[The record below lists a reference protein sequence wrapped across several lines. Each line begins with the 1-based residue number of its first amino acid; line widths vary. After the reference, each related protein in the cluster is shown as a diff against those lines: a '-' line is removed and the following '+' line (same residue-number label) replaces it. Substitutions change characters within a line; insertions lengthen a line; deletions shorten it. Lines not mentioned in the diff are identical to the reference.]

1 MRLYCGGPCLPITDH
16 HHVLIASILDRHDRA
31 SHRLLQVLHEVQ
43 DLLGWLPPEALTA
56 VAQGLGLPRVAVEST
71 AGFYSFL
78 YTRPVGAY
86 RVLFSDNITDRMLGA
101 PALMQRLCERLWLEP
116 GKVSPDGL
124 ASVDTTSCTGLCD
137 QGPALLINGR
147 AMPCVTAERIDV
159 MAGLMK
165 QRVPVAD
172 WPEDWFAINNR
183 IRRRDV
189 LLNHVWQPGEVLQA
203 AIERGPQGVLH
214 EVAHSGLRG
223 RGGAGFSTGL
233 KWRACAEAPGSQ
245 RVIVCNAD
253 EGEPGTFKDRV
264 LLTTAFDLVVDG
276 MGVAALAVGA
286 SLGFIYLRAEYRYL
300 LPQLQ
305 ARLAERRA
313 QGLLGEGCLGPG
325 QSFDIDIHLGAGA
338 YICGEESAL
347 IESLEGKPGKPRI
360 RPPFPVTQGYLGL
373 PTTVNNVETLATA
386 ALVALHGGDWLRAI
400 GTESSSGT
408 KLLSISGDVAHP
420 GIYEFPFGT
429 PLAEVMHAAGA
440 ADVQAVTTAGAAG
453 PCLSASELHRRIAF
467 EDVATG
473 GSIMVF
479 NQARDLFDL
488 AHNVAHFF
496 AHESCGFC
504 TPCRVGTAV
513 NARLLDKL
521 AAHRGSLYDLDEMD
535 RMHRLMQGAS
545 HCGLGNTAT
554 LALQDLVHTFRP
566 AFERRLASTSYE
578 PAFDLDAALS
588 EARRMTGRD
597 DAHAHLGSNRSAGL
611 GQTP

>member
-1 MRLYCGGPCLPITDH
+1 MQFNDH
-16 HHVLIASILDRHDRA
+16 HPEQLASILRLHRNA
-31 SHRLLQVLHEVQ
+31 PERLLQILHDVQ
-43 DLLGWLPPEALTA
+43 DHLGWLPPAALTA

-78 YTRPVGAY
+78 YTQPVGEY

-124 ASVDTTSCTGLCD
+124 ASVATTSCTGLCD
-137 QGPALLINGR
+137 QGPALLVNGR
-147 AMPCVTAERIDV
+147 AIPRLTNERIDA
-159 MAGLMK
+159 MAGLI
-165 QRVPVAD
+165 QRRVPVAD
-172 WPEDWFAINNR
+172 WPDDWFAIEDH
-183 IRRRDV
+183 IHRRDA
-189 LLNHVWQPGEVLQA
+189 LLSHVWQAGEVLHA
-203 AIERGPQGVLH
+203 ARERGAQGVLE
-214 EVAHSGLRG
+214 EVERSGLRG
-223 RGGAGFSTGL
+223 RGGAGFPTGF
-233 KWRACAEAPGSQ
+233 KWRACAEAPGDR

-276 MGVAALAVGA
+276 MCVAALAVGA

-300 LPQLQ
+300 LPRLRS
-305 ARLAERRA
+305 RLAERRV
-313 QGLLGEGCLGPG
+313 QGLLGPGCLGSG
-325 QSFDIDIHLGAGA
+325 QDFDIDIHLGAGA

-360 RPPFPVTQGYLGL
+360 RPPFPVTHGYLGL
-373 PTTVNNVETLATA
+373 PTAVNNVETLATA

-400 GTESSSGT
+400 GTSASSGT
-408 KLLSISGDVAHP
+408 KVLSISGDVARP

-429 PLAEVMHAAGA
+429 PLIEVLDAAGA
-440 ADVQAVTTAGAAG
+440 TDVQAVTTAGAAG
-453 PCLSASELHRRIAF
+453 PCLSASELDRRIAF

-473 GSIMVF
+473 GSLMVF
-479 NQARDLFDL
+479 NRSRDLFEL

-521 AAHRGSLYDLDEMD
+521 AAHRGSPYDLDEMD

-554 LALQDLVHTFRP
+554 LALQDLVHKFRP
-566 AFERRLASTSYE
+566 AFERRLASTAYE
-578 PAFDLDAALS
+578 PAFDLDVALS